1 MPQRFKNATI
11 ALVAVA
17 SVVTLP
23 SVFSHLNLPLFG
35 DSSTNAQTLSCD
47 NTVRRSP
54 QDSFTF
60 KVKSTTGIRVRS
72 LPMTSAAGNGQSVNY
87 NQNYTAI
94 GWRYGETVT
103 DLSNPNL
110 KDALW
115 FLVNVGGVEGWVPSA
130 WTIGYPPGNPPIQPN
145 CNNSGTPTNNQP
157 ALFPNPTS
165 SNPLRGFQHP
175 LNGAGGKDAY
185 SSHFGRPGDTPIQ
198 AFADDIGA
206 NIGTPIY
213 AMRSGKVIAI
223 RQDVPDM
230 NQPAGPN
237 NQFNVNYLVIEHD
250 QDVRHQSGN
259 YYRSL
264 YLHIKQN
271 SAQVKV
277 GDRVQAGQRIASTG
291 FNGYATNPHLHVD
304 VNYPTGG
311 DLIRQ
316 RQTVPYVWN
325 SPYDYNK

>member
-11 ALVAVA
+11 VLVVVA

-47 NTVRRSP
+47 NSVRKGS
-54 QDSFTF
+54 QYSFTF
-60 KVKSTTGIRVRS
+60 KVKSTSGIRVRS
-72 LPMTSAAGNGQSVNY
+72 LPMTSAAGNGQSLNY

-103 DLSNPNL
+103 DLSNSNL

-130 WTIGYPPGNPPIQPN
+130 WTIGYPPSKPPIQPN

-157 ALFPNPTS
+157 ALFANPTS

-175 LNGAGGKDAY
+175 LNGAGNY
-185 SSHFGRPGDTPIQ
+185 SSHFARGDRSIQ
-198 AFADDIGA
+198 KFADDIGA
-206 NIGTPIY
+206 SIGTRIY
-213 AMRSGKVIAI
+213 AMRSGRVAQVKHDIVD
-223 RQDVPDM
+223 RPG
-230 NQPAGPN
+230 NQYD
-237 NQFNVNYLVIEHD
+237 VNYIVIEHD
-250 QDVRHQSGN
+250 QDVRNQGN
-259 YYRSL
+259 YYRSM

-271 SAQVKV
+271 SAQVSV
-277 GDRVQAGQRIASTG
+277 GQRVQAGQWIASTG
-291 FNGYATNPHLHVD
+291 YNGNTTGPHLHVD
-304 VNYPTGG
+304 VNYPTGK
-311 DLIRQ
+311 DDTVYNLMNN

-325 SPYDYNK
+325 PPYDYNK

>member
-1 MPQRFKNATI
+1 MSQRFKNATL

-17 SVVTLP
+17 SVVTVP
-23 SVFSHLNLPLFG
+23 TVSPRLNIPFFG
-35 DSSTNAQTLSCD
+35 ESSTSAQTFSCD
-47 NTVRRSP
+47 NTVRRGP

-60 KVKSTTGIRVRS
+60 KVKSTNGIRVRS
-72 LPMTSAAGNGQSVNY
+72 SPITTAAGNGQSLNY
-87 NQNYTAI
+87 NQNYTAL

-175 LNGAGGKDAY
+175 FNGSGPRPTG
-185 SSHFGRPGDTPIQ
+185 HPGDRIQ
-198 AFADDIGA
+198 LYADDIGA
-206 NIGTPIY
+206 SIGTPIY
-213 AMRSGKVIAI
+213 AMRSGRVIAI
-223 RQDVPDM
+223 TQDVQDLPP
-230 NQPAGPN
+230 NQN
-237 NQFNVNYLVIEHD
+237 NQFTPYPFIVNYIVIEHD
-250 QDVRHQSGN
+250 QDVRNQSGN

-264 YLHIKQN
+264 YMHIKQN
-271 SAQVKV
+271 SAQVRV
-277 GDRVQAGQRIASTG
+277 GDRVQAGQRIAATG
-291 FNGYATNPHLHVD
+291 HNGASSGPHLHVD
-304 VNYPTGG
+304 VNYPTGS
-311 DLIRQ
+311 DPLRN

-325 SPYDYNK
+325 PPYDYNK